1 MDAANQQSPA
11 TRTESNNPA
20 TGQKL
25 LTTPESEA
33 VYPVVVV
40 KVNGIICRVLL
51 DTSAGNLYTSSTLA
65 RDLKKPPIRTNKQK
79 LCCIRPIL

>member
-11 TRTESNNPA
+11 TRTESSNPV

-33 VYPVVVV
+33 AYPIVVV

-51 DTSAGNLYTSSTLA
+51 DTGAGNLYISSTLA
-65 RDLKKPPIRTNKQK
+65 CDLKKPPIRTNK
-79 LCCIRPIL
+79 

>member
-33 VYPVVVV
+33 VYPIVVV
-40 KVNGIICRVLL
+40 KVNGIICRDLL
-51 DTSAGNLYTSSTLA
+51 DTGAGSLYISSTLA
-65 RDLKKPPIRTNKQK
+65 RDLKKPPILTNK
-79 LCCIRPIL
+79 